1 MQKTAVNA
9 EKIFSDIFANISEL
23 KGGMEAEKMTK
34 KEKEEIKEE
43 LDEVIA
49 LAKSIKSEYTR

>member
-9 EKIFSDIFANISEL
+9 EKIFSDIFANISKL

>member
-9 EKIFSDIFANISEL
+9 DQIFSEIFDSISIL
-23 KGGMEAEKMTK
+23 KEGIEPEKMTK

-43 LDEVIA
+43 IDEVIA
-49 LAKSIKSEYTR
+49 LAESIKSDYEK